1 MNKSNGFSMVP
12 KGSFLKTKME
22 DPLFCEDI
30 IVGSTDLVQKP
41 SLDLA
46 KSSSVGI
53 LNPTNLVKQSFGLSG
68 SLKRLMDNLS
78 NFKSQK
84 IGVARPGSSG

>member
-12 KGSFLKTKME
+12 KGSFLKGKMD

-30 IVGSTDLVQKP
+30 IVGSTDLVHRP
-41 SLDLA
+41 SLDLM

-53 LNPTNLVKQSFGLSG
+53 LNPTN
-68 SLKRLMDNLS
+68 
-78 NFKSQK
+78 
-84 IGVARPGSSG
+84 